1 MKIINKF
8 PFGEELAN
16 FISHAAGGVLSV
28 AALIILIIRAVSLGN
43 TLDIVSFTIFGS
55 ALILMYTTS
64 SIFHALR
71 WNKAKEVF
79 EILDHSVIYVLIA
92 STYTPFLLVVVG
104 GKEGI
109 TLLVIEWLICILG
122 IVFKSFFVQKFV
134 VFSTLLYIIMG
145 WLVVFVWND
154 LLASINNLSLLFLIL
169 GGVFYTIGTLF
180 YMWRLFKYHHLVW
193 HIFVIFGSI
202 AHFMRFILY
211 CSYY

>member
-1 MKIINKF
+1 MKIINNF

-16 FISHAAGGVLSV
+16 FISHTAGGILSV
-28 AALIILIIRAVSLGN
+28 AALVILIIRAVSLGN
-43 TLDIVSFTIFGS
+43 TLDIVSFTIFGT
-55 ALILMYTTS
+55 ALLLMYTTS
-64 SIFHALR
+64 SIFHALK
-71 WNKAKEVF
+71 WNKAKEIF

-92 STYTPFLLVVVG
+92 STYTPFLLIVVG

-145 WLVVFVWND
+145 WLVVFVWYD
-154 LLASINNLSLLFLIL
+154 LLANINNLSLFFLIL
-169 GGVFYTIGTLF
+169 GGLFYTIGTLF

-202 AHFMRFILY
+202 AHFFSVYFIL
-211 CSYY
+211 

>member
-145 WLVVFVWND
+145 WLVVFVWYD
-154 LLASINNLSLLFLIL
+154 LLASIN
-169 GGVFYTIGTLF
+169 
-180 YMWRLFKYHHLVW
+180 
-193 HIFVIFGSI
+193 
-202 AHFMRFILY
+202 
-211 CSYY
+211 

>member
-28 AALIILIIRAVSLGN
+28 AALVILIIRAVSLGN
-43 TLDIVSFTIFGS
+43 TLDIVSFTIFGA
-55 ALILMYTTS
+55 ALVLMYTTS
-64 SIFHALR
+64 SIFHALK
-71 WNKAKEVF
+71 WNKAKEIF

-92 STYTPFLLVVVG
+92 STYTPFLLIVVG

-109 TLLVIEWLICILG
+109 PLLVIEWLICILG

-145 WLVVFVWND
+145 WLVVFVWYD
-154 LLASINNLSLLFLIL
+154 LLANISNLSLVFLIL
-169 GGVFYTIGTLF
+169 GGLFYTIGTLF

-202 AHFMRFILY
+202 AHFFSVYFIL
-211 CSYY
+211 

>member
-28 AALIILIIRAVSLGN
+28 VALILLIIRAVSKG
-43 TLDIVSFTIFGS
+43 TVLDIVSFTIFGT

-64 SIFHALR
+64 SIFHALK
-71 WNKAKEVF
+71 WNKAKEIF

-92 STYTPFLLVVVG
+92 STYTPYLLIVVG
-104 GKEGI
+104 GRDGI
-109 TLLVIEWLICILG
+109 TLLIIEWLICILG
-122 IVFKSFFVQKFV
+122 IIFKSFFVQKFV

-145 WLVVFVWND
+145 WLAVFVWDD
-154 LLASINNLSLLFLIL
+154 LLASLNNLSLFFLVL
-169 GGVFYTIGTLF
+169 GGIFYTIGTLF

-202 AHFMRFILY
+202 AHFFSIYFIL
-211 CSYY
+211 

>member
-8 PFGEELAN
+8 PLREELAN

-43 TLDIVSFTIFGS
+43 TLDIVSFTVFGT

-64 SIFHALR
+64 SIFHALK

-92 STYTPFLLVVVG
+92 STYTPFLLIVVG

-109 TLLVIEWLICILG
+109 ILLVIEWLICILG

-145 WLVVFVWND
+145 WLVVFVWNN
-154 LLASINNLSLLFLIL
+154 LLANINNLSLIFLIL
-169 GGVFYTIGTLF
+169 GGLFYTIGTLF

-202 AHFMRFILY
+202 AHFFSVYFIL
-211 CSYY
+211 

>member
-28 AALIILIIRAVSLGN
+28 AALVILIIRAVSLGN
-43 TLDIVSFTIFGS
+43 TLDIVSFTIFGA
-55 ALILMYTTS
+55 ALVLMYTTS
-64 SIFHALR
+64 SIFHALK
-71 WNKAKEVF
+71 WNKAKEIF

-92 STYTPFLLVVVG
+92 STYTPFLLIVVG

-122 IVFKSFFVQKFV
+122 IVCKSFFVQKFV

-145 WLVVFVWND
+145 WLVVFVWYD
-154 LLASINNLSLLFLIL
+154 LLANINNLSLVFLIL
-169 GGVFYTIGTLF
+169 GGLFYTIGTLF

-202 AHFMRFILY
+202 AHFFSVYFIL
-211 CSYY
+211 

>member
-28 AALIILIIRAVSLGN
+28 AALVILIIRAVSMGS
-43 TLDIVSFTIFGS
+43 TLDIVSFTIFGT

-64 SIFHALR
+64 SIFHALK

-92 STYTPFLLVVVG
+92 STYTPFLLVVIG

-109 TLLVIEWLICILG
+109 TLLIIEWLICILG

-134 VFSTLLYIIMG
+134 VFSTLLYIVMG
-145 WLVVFVWND
+145 WLVVFVWD
-154 LLASINNLSLLFLIL
+154 SLLADLNNLSLFFLIL

-202 AHFMRFILY
+202 AHFFAVYFIL
-211 CSYY
+211 

>member
-28 AALIILIIRAVSLGN
+28 AALVILIIRAVSLGN
-43 TLDIVSFTIFGS
+43 TLDIVSFTIFGA
-55 ALILMYTTS
+55 ALVLMYTTS
-64 SIFHALR
+64 SIFHALK
-71 WNKAKEVF
+71 WNKAKEIF

-92 STYTPFLLVVVG
+92 STYTPFLLIVVG
-104 GKEGI
+104 GKEGS

-145 WLVVFVWND
+145 WLVVFVWYD
-154 LLASINNLSLLFLIL
+154 LLANISNLSLVFLIL
-169 GGVFYTIGTLF
+169 GGLFYTIGTLF

-202 AHFMRFILY
+202 AHFFSVYFIL
-211 CSYY
+211 

>member
-8 PFGEELAN
+8 PLREELAN

-43 TLDIVSFTIFGS
+43 TLDIVSFTIFGA
-55 ALILMYTTS
+55 ALVLMYTTS
-64 SIFHALR
+64 SIFHALK
-71 WNKAKEVF
+71 WNKAKEIF

-92 STYTPFLLVVVG
+92 STYTPFLLIVVG

-145 WLVVFVWND
+145 WLVVFVWYD
-154 LLASINNLSLLFLIL
+154 LLANISNLSLVFLIL
-169 GGVFYTIGTLF
+169 GGLFYTIGTLF

-202 AHFMRFILY
+202 AHFFSVYFIL
-211 CSYY
+211 

>member
-28 AALIILIIRAVSLGN
+28 AALVILIIRAVSLGN
-43 TLDIVSFTIFGS
+43 TLDIDIVSFTIFGA
-55 ALILMYTTS
+55 ALVLMYTTS
-64 SIFHALR
+64 SIFHALK
-71 WNKAKEVF
+71 WNKAKEIF

-92 STYTPFLLVVVG
+92 STYTPFLLIVVG

-145 WLVVFVWND
+145 WLVVFVWYD
-154 LLASINNLSLLFLIL
+154 LLANISNLSLVFLIL
-169 GGVFYTIGTLF
+169 GGLFYTIGTLF

-202 AHFMRFILY
+202 AHFFSVYFLL
-211 CSYY
+211 

>member
-28 AALIILIIRAVSLGN
+28 AALVILIIRAVSLGN
-43 TLDIVSFTIFGS
+43 TLDIVSFTIFGA
-55 ALILMYTTS
+55 ALVLMYTTS
-64 SIFHALR
+64 SIFHALK
-71 WNKAKEVF
+71 WNKAKEIF

-92 STYTPFLLVVVG
+92 STYTPFLLIVVG

-109 TLLVIEWLICILG
+109 TLLIIEWLICILG

-145 WLVVFVWND
+145 WLVVFVWYD
-154 LLASINNLSLLFLIL
+154 LLANISNLSLVFLIL
-169 GGVFYTIGTLF
+169 GGLFYTIGTLF

-202 AHFMRFILY
+202 AHFFSVYFIL
-211 CSYY
+211 

>member
-28 AALIILIIRAVSLGN
+28 AALVLLIIRAVSLGN
-43 TLDIVSFTIFGS
+43 TLDIVSFTIFGA
-55 ALILMYTTS
+55 ALVLMYTTS
-64 SIFHALR
+64 SIFHALK
-71 WNKAKEVF
+71 WNKAKEIF

-92 STYTPFLLVVVG
+92 STYTPFLLIVVG

-145 WLVVFVWND
+145 WLVVFVWYD
-154 LLASINNLSLLFLIL
+154 LLANISNLSLVFLIL
-169 GGVFYTIGTLF
+169 GGLFYTIGTLF

-202 AHFMRFILY
+202 AHFFSVYFIL
-211 CSYY
+211 

>member
-28 AALIILIIRAVSLGN
+28 AALVILIIRAVSLGN
-43 TLDIVSFTIFGS
+43 TLDIVSFTIFGA
-55 ALILMYTTS
+55 ALVLMYTTS
-64 SIFHALR
+64 SIFHALK
-71 WNKAKEVF
+71 WNKAKEIF

-92 STYTPFLLVVVG
+92 STYTPFLLIVVG

-109 TLLVIEWLICILG
+109 TLLVIDWLICILG

-145 WLVVFVWND
+145 WLVVFVWYD
-154 LLASINNLSLLFLIL
+154 LLANISNLSLVFLIL
-169 GGVFYTIGTLF
+169 GGLFYTIGTLF

-202 AHFMRFILY
+202 AHFFSVYFIL
-211 CSYY
+211 

>member
-28 AALIILIIRAVSLGN
+28 AALVILIIRAVSLGN
-43 TLDIVSFTIFGS
+43 TLDIVSFTIFGA
-55 ALILMYTTS
+55 ALVLMYTTS
-64 SIFHALR
+64 SIFHALK
-71 WNKAKEVF
+71 WNKAKEIF

-92 STYTPFLLVVVG
+92 STYTPFLLIVVG

-145 WLVVFVWND
+145 WLVVFVWYD
-154 LLASINNLSLLFLIL
+154 LLANISNLSLVFLIL
-169 GGVFYTIGTLF
+169 GGLFYTIGTLF
-180 YMWRLFKYHHLVW
+180 YMSRLFKYHHLVW

-202 AHFMRFILY
+202 AHFFSVYFIL
-211 CSYY
+211 

>member
-16 FISHAAGGVLSV
+16 FISHAAGSVLSV
-28 AALIILIIRAVSLGN
+28 AALVLLIIRAVSLGN

-55 ALILMYTTS
+55 ALVLMYTTS
-64 SIFHALR
+64 SIFHALK

-92 STYTPFLLVVVG
+92 STYTPFLLIVVG
-104 GKEGI
+104 GKDGI

-122 IVFKSFFVQKFV
+122 IIFKSFFVQKFV

-145 WLVVFVWND
+145 WLAVFVWND
-154 LLASINNLSLLFLIL
+154 LLASINNLSLFFLIL
-169 GGVFYTIGTLF
+169 GGLFYTIGTLF

-202 AHFMRFILY
+202 AHFFSVYFIL
-211 CSYY
+211 

>member
-1 MKIINKF
+1 MHDEKL
-8 PFGEELAN
+8 P
-16 FISHAAGGVLSV
+16 
-28 AALIILIIRAVSLGN
+28 
-43 TLDIVSFTIFGS
+43 
-55 ALILMYTTS
+55 
-64 SIFHALR
+64 
-71 WNKAKEVF
+71 KEIF

-92 STYTPFLLVVVG
+92 STYTPFLLIVVG

-145 WLVVFVWND
+145 WLVVFVWYD
-154 LLASINNLSLLFLIL
+154 LLANINNLSLVFLIL
-169 GGVFYTIGTLF
+169 GGLFYTIGTLF

-202 AHFMRFILY
+202 AHFFSVYFIL
-211 CSYY
+211 

>member
-28 AALIILIIRAVSLGN
+28 AALVILIIRAVSLGN
-43 TLDIVSFTIFGS
+43 TLDIVSFTIFGA
-55 ALILMYTTS
+55 ALVLMYTTS
-64 SIFHALR
+64 SIFHALK
-71 WNKAKEVF
+71 WNKAKEIF

-92 STYTPFLLVVVG
+92 STYTPFLLIVVG

-145 WLVVFVWND
+145 WLAVFVWYD
-154 LLASINNLSLLFLIL
+154 LLANITNLSLFFLIL
-169 GGVFYTIGTLF
+169 GGLFYTIGTLF

-202 AHFMRFILY
+202 AHFFSVYFIL
-211 CSYY
+211 

>member
-28 AALIILIIRAVSLGN
+28 AALVILIIRAVSLGN
-43 TLDIVSFTIFGS
+43 TLDIVSFTIFGT
-55 ALILMYTTS
+55 ALVLMYTTS
-64 SIFHALR
+64 SIFHALK
-71 WNKAKEVF
+71 WNKAKEIF

-92 STYTPFLLVVVG
+92 STYTPFLLIVVG

-122 IVFKSFFVQKFV
+122 IIFKSFFVQKFV

-145 WLVVFVWND
+145 WLAVFVWYD
-154 LLASINNLSLLFLIL
+154 LLANITNLSLFFLIL
-169 GGVFYTIGTLF
+169 GGLFYTIGTLF

-202 AHFMRFILY
+202 AHFFSVYFIL
-211 CSYY
+211 

>member
-43 TLDIVSFTIFGS
+43 TLDIVSFTIFGA
-55 ALILMYTTS
+55 ALVLMYTTS
-64 SIFHALR
+64 SIFHALK

-92 STYTPFLLVVVG
+92 STYTPFLLIVVG
-104 GKEGI
+104 GKDGI
-109 TLLVIEWLICILG
+109 TLLAVEWLICVLG
-122 IVFKSFFVQKFV
+122 IIFKSFFVQKFV
-134 VFSTLLYIIMG
+134 AFSTLLYIVMG

-154 LLASINNLSLLFLIL
+154 LLANINNLSLFFLIL
-169 GGVFYTIGTLF
+169 GGIFYTIGTLF
-180 YMWRLFKYHHLVW
+180 YMWRLFRYHHLVW

-202 AHFMRFILY
+202 AHFLAIYFIL
-211 CSYY
+211 

>member
-28 AALIILIIRAVSLGN
+28 AALVILIIRAVSLGN
-43 TLDIVSFTIFGS
+43 TLDIVSFTIFGA
-55 ALILMYTTS
+55 ALVLMYTTS
-64 SIFHALR
+64 SIFHALK
-71 WNKAKEVF
+71 WNKAKEIF

-92 STYTPFLLVVVG
+92 STYTPFLLIVVG

-145 WLVVFVWND
+145 WLVVFVWYD
-154 LLASINNLSLLFLIL
+154 LLANISNLSLVFLIL
-169 GGVFYTIGTLF
+169 GGLFYTIGTLF

-202 AHFMRFILY
+202 AHFFSVYFVL
-211 CSYY
+211 

>member
-16 FISHAAGGVLSV
+16 FISHAAGGLLSV
-28 AALIILIIRAVSLGN
+28 AALVILIIRAVSLGN
-43 TLDIVSFTIFGS
+43 TLDIVSFTIFGA

-64 SIFHALR
+64 SIFHALK
-71 WNKAKEVF
+71 WNKAKEIF

-92 STYTPFLLVVVG
+92 STYTPFLLIVVG

-134 VFSTLLYIIMG
+134 VFSTLLYIIMV
-145 WLVVFVWND
+145 WLVVFVWSD
-154 LLASINNLSLLFLIL
+154 LLASISNLSLIFLIL
-169 GGVFYTIGTLF
+169 GGLFYTIGTLF

-202 AHFMRFILY
+202 AHFFSVYFIL
-211 CSYY
+211 

>member
-28 AALIILIIRAVSLGN
+28 AALVILIIRAVSLGN
-43 TLDIVSFTIFGS
+43 TLDIVSFTIFGA
-55 ALILMYTTS
+55 ALVLMYTTS
-64 SIFHALR
+64 SIFHALK
-71 WNKAKEVF
+71 WNKAKEIF

-92 STYTPFLLVVVG
+92 STYTPFLLIVVG

-145 WLVVFVWND
+145 WLVVFVWYD
-154 LLASINNLSLLFLIL
+154 LLANINNLSLVFLIL
-169 GGVFYTIGTLF
+169 GGLFYTIGTLF

-202 AHFMRFILY
+202 AHFFSVYFIL
-211 CSYY
+211 

>member
-28 AALIILIIRAVSLGN
+28 AALVILIIRAVSLGN
-43 TLDIVSFTIFGS
+43 TLDIDIVSFTIFGA
-55 ALILMYTTS
+55 ALVLMYTTS
-64 SIFHALR
+64 SIFHALK
-71 WNKAKEVF
+71 WNKAKEIF

-92 STYTPFLLVVVG
+92 STYTPFLLIVVG

-145 WLVVFVWND
+145 WLVVFVWYD
-154 LLASINNLSLLFLIL
+154 LLANISNLSLVFLIL
-169 GGVFYTIGTLF
+169 GGLFYTIGTLF

-202 AHFMRFILY
+202 AHFFSVYFIL
-211 CSYY
+211 

>member
-28 AALIILIIRAVSLGN
+28 AALVILIIRAVSLGN
-43 TLDIVSFTIFGS
+43 TLDIVSFTIFGA
-55 ALILMYTTS
+55 ALVLMYTTS
-64 SIFHALR
+64 SIFHALK
-71 WNKAKEVF
+71 WNKAKEIF

-92 STYTPFLLVVVG
+92 STYTPFLLIVVG

-145 WLVVFVWND
+145 WLVVFVWYD
-154 LLASINNLSLLFLIL
+154 LLANINNLSLVFLIL
-169 GGVFYTIGTLF
+169 GGLFYTIGTLF

-202 AHFMRFILY
+202 AHFF
-211 CSYY
+211 SV

>member
-28 AALIILIIRAVSLGN
+28 AALVILIIRAVSLGN
-43 TLDIVSFTIFGS
+43 TLDIVSFTIFGT
-55 ALILMYTTS
+55 ALVLMYTTS
-64 SIFHALR
+64 SIFHALK
-71 WNKAKEVF
+71 WNKAKEIF

-92 STYTPFLLVVVG
+92 STYTPFLLIVVG

-122 IVFKSFFVQKFV
+122 IIFKSFFVQKFV

-145 WLVVFVWND
+145 WLVVFVWYD
-154 LLASINNLSLLFLIL
+154 LLANISNLSLVFLIL
-169 GGVFYTIGTLF
+169 GGLFYTIGTLF

-202 AHFMRFILY
+202 AHFFSVYFIL
-211 CSYY
+211 

>member
-169 GGVFYTIGTLF
+169 GGVFYTMGTLF

-202 AHFMRFILY
+202 AHFFAVYFIL
-211 CSYY
+211 

>member
-43 TLDIVSFTIFGS
+43 TLDIVSFAIFGT
-55 ALILMYTTS
+55 ALVLMYTTS
-64 SIFHALR
+64 SIFHALK
-71 WNKAKEVF
+71 WNKAKEIF

-92 STYTPFLLVVVG
+92 ATYTPFLLVVVG
-104 GKEGI
+104 GKVGI

-122 IVFKSFFVQKFV
+122 IIFKTFFVQKFV

-145 WLVVFVWND
+145 WLVVFVWSD
-154 LLASINNLSLLFLIL
+154 LLAGINNLSLFFLIL
-169 GGVFYTIGTLF
+169 GGVFYTVGTLF

-202 AHFMRFILY
+202 AHFFAIYFIL
-211 CSYY
+211 

>member
-28 AALIILIIRAVSLGN
+28 AALVILIIRAVSLGN
-43 TLDIVSFTIFGS
+43 TLDIVSFTIFGA
-55 ALILMYTTS
+55 ALVLMYTTS
-64 SIFHALR
+64 SIFHALK
-71 WNKAKEVF
+71 WNKAKEIF
-79 EILDHSVIYVLIA
+79 ETLDHSVIYVLIA
-92 STYTPFLLVVVG
+92 STYTPFLLIVVG

-145 WLVVFVWND
+145 WLVVFVWYD
-154 LLASINNLSLLFLIL
+154 LLANISNLSLVFLIL
-169 GGVFYTIGTLF
+169 GGLFYTIGTLF

-202 AHFMRFILY
+202 AHFFSVYFIL
-211 CSYY
+211 

>member
-28 AALIILIIRAVSLGN
+28 AALVILIIRAVSLGN
-43 TLDIVSFTIFGS
+43 TLDIVSFTIFGA
-55 ALILMYTTS
+55 ALVLMYTTS
-64 SIFHALR
+64 SIFHALK
-71 WNKAKEVF
+71 WNKAKEIF

-92 STYTPFLLVVVG
+92 STYTPFLLIVVG

-122 IVFKSFFVQKFV
+122 IIFKSFFVQKFV

-145 WLVVFVWND
+145 WLAVFVWYD
-154 LLASINNLSLLFLIL
+154 LLANITNLSLFFLYSA
-169 GGVFYTIGTLF
+169 VF
-180 YMWRLFKYHHLVW
+180 
-193 HIFVIFGSI
+193 
-202 AHFMRFILY
+202 FILSAHY
-211 CSYY
+211 FICGDCSNITILYGISS

>member
-28 AALIILIIRAVSLGN
+28 AALVILIIRAVSLGN
-43 TLDIVSFTIFGS
+43 TLDIVSFTIFGA
-55 ALILMYTTS
+55 ALVLMYTTS
-64 SIFHALR
+64 SIFHALK
-71 WNKAKEVF
+71 WNKAKEIF

-92 STYTPFLLVVVG
+92 STYTPFLLIVVG

-145 WLVVFVWND
+145 WLVVFVWYD
-154 LLASINNLSLLFLIL
+154 LLANISNLSLVFLIL
-169 GGVFYTIGTLF
+169 GGLFYTIGTLF
-180 YMWRLFKYHHLVW
+180 YMWRLYKYHHLVW

-202 AHFMRFILY
+202 AHFFSVYFIL
-211 CSYY
+211 

>member
-16 FISHAAGGVLSV
+16 FISHAAGGVLAV
-28 AALIILIIRAVSLGN
+28 AALVILIIRAVSLGN
-43 TLDIVSFTIFGS
+43 TLDIVSFTIFGA
-55 ALILMYTTS
+55 ALVLMYTTS
-64 SIFHALR
+64 SIFHALK
-71 WNKAKEVF
+71 WNKAKEIF

-92 STYTPFLLVVVG
+92 STYTPFLLIVVG

-145 WLVVFVWND
+145 WLVVFVWYD
-154 LLASINNLSLLFLIL
+154 LLANISNLSLVFLIL
-169 GGVFYTIGTLF
+169 GGLFYTIGTLF

-202 AHFMRFILY
+202 AHFFSVYFIL
-211 CSYY
+211 

>member
-28 AALIILIIRAVSLGN
+28 AALVILIIRAVSLGN
-43 TLDIVSFTIFGS
+43 TLDIVSFTIFGA
-55 ALILMYTTS
+55 ALVLMYATS
-64 SIFHALR
+64 SIFHALK
-71 WNKAKEVF
+71 WNKAKEIF

-92 STYTPFLLVVVG
+92 STYTPFLLIVVG

-145 WLVVFVWND
+145 WLVVFVWYD
-154 LLASINNLSLLFLIL
+154 LLANINNLSLVFLIL
-169 GGVFYTIGTLF
+169 GGLFYTIGTLF

-202 AHFMRFILY
+202 AHFFSVYFIL
-211 CSYY
+211 

>member
-16 FISHAAGGVLSV
+16 FISHAAGGLLSV
-28 AALIILIIRAVSLGN
+28 AALVILIIRAVSLGN
-43 TLDIVSFTIFGS
+43 TLDIVSFTIFGA

-64 SIFHALR
+64 SIFHALK
-71 WNKAKEVF
+71 WNKAKEIF

-92 STYTPFLLVVVG
+92 STYTPFLLIVVG

-145 WLVVFVWND
+145 WLVVFVWSD
-154 LLASINNLSLLFLIL
+154 LLASISNLSLIFLIL
-169 GGVFYTIGTLF
+169 GGLFYTIGTLF

-202 AHFMRFILY
+202 AHFFSVYFIL
-211 CSYY
+211 

>member
-28 AALIILIIRAVSLGN
+28 AALVILIIRAVSLGN
-43 TLDIVSFTIFGS
+43 TLDIVSFTIFGA
-55 ALILMYTTS
+55 ALVLMYTTS
-64 SIFHALR
+64 SIFHALK
-71 WNKAKEVF
+71 WNKAKEIF

-92 STYTPFLLVVVG
+92 STYTPFLLIVVG
-104 GKEGI
+104 GKEGT

-145 WLVVFVWND
+145 WLVVFVWYD
-154 LLASINNLSLLFLIL
+154 LLANISNLSLVFLIL
-169 GGVFYTIGTLF
+169 GGLFYTIGTLF

-202 AHFMRFILY
+202 AHFFSVYFIL
-211 CSYY
+211 